1 MWLSYFNRTA
11 LIDDSSKYACNLTS
25 SGNIWLQG
33 NQDNRVV
40 IFDNKIIDYINFIL
54 RAAEFQSCPTEKVS

>member
-1 MWLSYFNRTA
+1 MQLSFFNRSTFFYDNSFK
-11 LIDDSSKYACNLTS
+11 LC
-25 SGNIWLQG
+25 LQG

-54 RAAEFQSCPTEKVS
+54 RAAEFQSCPTEKVR